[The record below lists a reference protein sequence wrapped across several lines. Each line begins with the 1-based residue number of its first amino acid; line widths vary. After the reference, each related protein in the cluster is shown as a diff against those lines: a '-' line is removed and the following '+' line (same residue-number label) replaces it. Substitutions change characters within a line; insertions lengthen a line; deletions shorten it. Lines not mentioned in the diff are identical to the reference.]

1 MASRFSLKMKTLS
14 LLALSLAVFVE
25 GTLGEVTCENLG
37 EDKCAFAV
45 SATGQRCVLEK
56 QVKRTGEEKFVCRT
70 SDIEANKLKDLVES
84 DECIKACGVDRK
96 SLGIS
101 SDSLLESRFTHK
113 LCSSECYQSCP
124 NIVDL
129 YFNLAAGEGVFL
141 PKLCE
146 AQSVRRGMAEIR
158 SSGFVATAPK
168 AEVHS
173 SLFTTWHVAILL
185 QMQLEALMDLL
196 TALRWAVVVLH
207 FSAIKEV
214 LYNV

>member
-1 MASRFSLKMKTLS
+1 MASCFILKMKTLS
-14 LLALSLAVFVE
+14 LLSLALAVFVE
-25 GTLGEVTCENLG
+25 GTLGEVTCDNLG

-45 SATGQRCVLEK
+45 SATGKRCVLEK

-70 SDIEANKLKDLVES
+70 SDIETDKLKDLVEN

-146 AQSVRRGMAEIR
+146 AQMSTGVRRGMEEIR
-158 SSGFVATAPK
+158 SSGFVAAAP
-168 AEVHS
+168 
-173 SLFTTWHVAILL
+173 
-185 QMQLEALMDLL
+185 EAAVGL
-196 TALRWAVVVLH
+196 TESDA
-207 FSAIKEV
+207 SAPT
-214 LYNV
+214 LPPAPF